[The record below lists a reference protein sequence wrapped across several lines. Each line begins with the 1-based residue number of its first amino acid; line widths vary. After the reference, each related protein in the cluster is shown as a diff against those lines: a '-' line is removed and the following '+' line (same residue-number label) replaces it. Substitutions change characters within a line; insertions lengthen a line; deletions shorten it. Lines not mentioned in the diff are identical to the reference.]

1 MSFHPYLFFS
11 DGRCAEA
18 FTRYQEVFGGELQM
32 MTNADAPEGDRMPG
46 AEPHHVMHA
55 SVQVGEG
62 FLMGSDDPT
71 GDGGPKVGVGVSF
84 SAPDT
89 ATAERIFDALA
100 EGGQVEMPMGETFWS
115 PAHGSCVDRW
125 GTLWMVGAPGTEPP
139 PE

>member
-18 FTRYQEVFGGELQM
+18 FQRYQEIFGGELQI
-32 MTNADAPEGDRMPG
+32 MTNADVPEGSEPMPG

-55 SVQVGEG
+55 SVQVGDG

-71 GDGGPKVGVGVSF
+71 GDGGPKVGVAVAF

-89 ATAERIFDALA
+89 ATGERVFRALA
-100 EGGQVEMPMGETFWS
+100 DGGEEFAPFGPTFWS
-115 PAHGSCVDRW
+115 PGFGSCLDRW
-125 GTLWMVGAPGTEPP
+125 GVNWMVDTVADGGA
-139 PE
+139 